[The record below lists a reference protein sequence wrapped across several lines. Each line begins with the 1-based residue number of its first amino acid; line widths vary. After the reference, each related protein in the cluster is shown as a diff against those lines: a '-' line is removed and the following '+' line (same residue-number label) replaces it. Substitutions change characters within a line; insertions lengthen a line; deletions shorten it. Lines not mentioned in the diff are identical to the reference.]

1 MDDGDNFNKFICII
15 LDCINSDGKIYSYS
29 NSKFYLKDLVAGD
42 NLYSTFTDEEYHRD
56 KKSLNIV
63 IDNLL
68 KYQKYFN
75 IQSLPKYKIT
85 GDKIDLQITIP
96 NIFNCI
102 RESFDVENW
111 YYDRIRNRKEENDK
125 KYVNYLS
132 KGMITNKELMNRT
145 FFGGDPASDLT
156 IANNI
161 ILNTKYYS
169 SYDLLLV
176 NVLINFCYIL
186 NDDYYLSPNTL
197 TMFVLSKI
205 HYLIGKYYVIN
216 CNYYK
221 TIKQLDNKILNLFA
235 INDSKSNYL
244 SYYQNDISQF
254 FNFKFAYTEMDNYM
268 SRMLILNNVLFYLPN
283 IINIIEQIPN
293 DYTNTIIKIYN
304 DVLIFII
311 SKKQQK
317 EIADTQLIL
326 KEYVLIK
333 LLISISIYTL
343 TTAKWK
349 KPTAAAAAAA
359 STAAAVTKAAVA
371 VTKATEEA
379 ATAAEEAATAAEEAR
394 AARAEAAKAATAAEA
409 ARAKAVKAARAKAA
423 EEAAEAAVEAAEEA
437 VAARAARAKAAEA
450 AKKLIE
456 KILTIIDNIKD
467 NALKISIK
475 NQATNIKNAIDDNA
489 ATLDNTKEYAN
500 NINNSITMAITTIK
514 NNILTTLKDNT
525 IKYVHEILKIYDK
538 VEDYDIDSMK
548 RFFNNN
554 KPMIKSFKDFLIDN
568 KYVISVGSIDTL
580 FNKLQNDPFTNPI
593 TLDEYNVL
601 QKGNVMFMTA
611 VFKTIEKNL
620 RAKYYYPIKFKS
632 NVPRYTPYPVIP
644 TKIANIKDLL
654 EKYDISYLM
663 NQHIIDQFFK
673 VNTLKQIPKF
683 KTIIKKSGG
692 SSDINIYCQMLLNI
706 ANKLKLK
713 NISINERDITAFNN
727 KMNKIETIKNELQ
740 ELVNQVLKTKDKDK
754 INEYNNKLTEY
765 NKENHNIIKFLN
777 QLNKLV

>member
-326 KEYVLIK
+326 KEYELIN
-333 LLISISIYTL
+333 LLINISIYTL

-349 KPTAAAAAAA
+349 KPTAAA
-359 STAAAVTKAAVA
+359 K
-371 VTKATEEA
+371 EA
-379 ATAAEEAATAAEEAR
+379 ATAAEAVAKKATV
-394 AARAEAAKAATAAEA
+394 
-409 ARAKAVKAARAKAA
+409 AVTKAA
-423 EEAAEAAVEAAEEA
+423 EEAAKAAKAAAEARVAAAARVKAEAARVKAEAAR
-437 VAARAARAKAAEA
+437 VAAAEA

-475 NQATNIKNAIDDNA
+475 EQATNIKNAIDDNA
-489 ATLDNTKEYAN
+489 ATLNNTNEYAN
-500 NINNSITMAITTIK
+500 NINKSITTAINTIK

-568 KYVISVGSIDTL
+568 KYVISVGNIDTL

-611 VFKTIEKNL
+611 VFKIIEKNL
-620 RAKYYYPIKFKS
+620 KAKYYYSIKFKS

>member
-132 KGMITNKELMNRT
+132 KGMITNKESMNRT
-145 FFGGDPASDLT
+145 FFGGDPASDLMIT
-156 IANNI
+156 NNI

-169 SYDLLLV
+169 SYNLLLV

-186 NDDYYLSPNTL
+186 NDGYYLSPNTL

-221 TIKQLDNKILNLFA
+221 TIKMLDQKTLDLFLV
-235 INDSKSNYL
+235 NDTTDNYL
-244 SYYQNDISQF
+244 TYYQKELLQLFNYKFKNTLVDDFNCRILIIYVQIS
-254 FNFKFAYTEMDNYM
+254 Y
-268 SRMLILNNVLFYLPN
+268 IPI
-283 IINIIEQIPN
+283 IINLYYNNYNKQIIDHYLDVI
-293 DYTNTIIKIYN
+293 YAIKVIIYLYN
-304 DVLIFII
+304 DR
-311 SKKQQK
+311 
-317 EIADTQLIL
+317 
-326 KEYVLIK
+326 
-333 LLISISIYTL
+333 
-343 TTAKWK
+343 
-349 KPTAAAAAAA
+349 
-359 STAAAVTKAAVA
+359 VTKADKYINNILYDLFYNEYTSLRNDINELVNINNKYKPYCDNIFNNK
-371 VTKATEEA
+371 TKIDACLPDLYHIFNIYSMYNDTFKPI
-379 ATAAEEAATAAEEAR
+379 
-394 AARAEAAKAATAAEA
+394 AKLLYVYVNNDTQIEYNTLID
-409 ARAKAVKAARAKAA
+409 VKNII
-423 EEAAEAAVEAAEEA
+423 
-437 VAARAARAKAAEA
+437 
-450 AKKLIE
+450 KKYINHT
-456 KILTIIDNIKD
+456 KINNIKKSNLNKLNKLIDNITVD
-467 NALKISIK
+467 NIYTHIFEKCYGLNNLYSLNVNDKQFQSI
-475 NQATNIKNAIDDNA
+475 
-489 ATLDNTKEYAN
+489 
-500 NINNSITMAITTIK
+500 
-514 NNILTTLKDNT
+514 
-525 IKYVHEILKIYDK
+525 
-538 VEDYDIDSMK
+538 
-548 RFFNNN
+548 
-554 KPMIKSFKDFLIDN
+554 IKSFKDFLIDN
-568 KYVISVGSIDTL
+568 KYVISVGNIDTL

-601 QKGNVMFMTA
+601 QKGNVMFMSA

-620 RAKYYYPIKFKS
+620 KAKYYYSIKFKS

-706 ANKLKLK
+706 INKLKLK

-727 KMNKIETIKNELQ
+727 KLNKIETIKNELQ

>member
-15 LDCINSDGKIYSYS
+15 LDCINSDDKICSYS

-132 KGMITNKELMNRT
+132 KGMITNKKLMNRT
-145 FFGGDPASDLT
+145 FFGGDHASDLT

-221 TIKQLDNKILNLFA
+221 TIKQLDNKILNLFE

-317 EIADTQLIL
+317 EIADKQLIL
-326 KEYVLIK
+326 KEYVLIN
-333 LLISISIYTL
+333 LLINISIHTL

-349 KPTAAAAAAA
+349 KPTKAAKEAA
-359 STAAAVTKAAVA
+359 TAAAVAKKAAVA
-371 VTKATEEA
+371 VTKAAKEA
-379 ATAAEEAATAAEEAR
+379 ATAAEEAAEAAKAAAEAR
-394 AARAEAAKAATAAEA
+394 VKAADAAEAAKAAAEA
-409 ARAKAVKAARAKAA
+409 RVKAAD
-423 EEAAEAAVEAAEEA
+423 
-437 VAARAARAKAAEA
+437 AARAARAAQVKAAEA
-450 AKKLIE
+450 AEKLIE

-467 NALKISIK
+467 NTLKISIK
-475 NQATNIKNAIDDNA
+475 NQATNIKNAIDDND

-500 NINNSITMAITTIK
+500 NINESITTAIKTIK

-601 QKGNVMFMTA
+601 QKGNVMFMSA

-620 RAKYYYPIKFKS
+620 KANYYYPIKFKS
-632 NVPRYTPYPVIP
+632 IVPRYTPYPVIP
-644 TKIANIKDLL
+644 TKIANKDLL

-692 SSDINIYCQMLLNI
+692 SSDINIYCQMLHNI
-706 ANKLKLK
+706 INKLKLK
-713 NISINERDITAFNN
+713 NISINEYDITAFNN

-740 ELVNQVLKTKDKDK
+740 EIVNEVLKIIDKDK

-765 NKENHNIIKFLN
+765 NKENHNIIEFLN
-777 QLNKLV
+777 QLDQYVNE